1 MEQAAMKILD
11 DFIKTNRR
19 VEIISDSGDPLRIP
33 GEWEFTLGDAD
44 ILVAIP
50 DMHMYIYN
58 SPLDNFKYGAKAM
71 LHFLR
76 HLESLKSDLEWDGKK
91 LRIYQLGDMYEYR
104 FPGLTGTGNAT
115 AAEIFM
121 SHPDYS
127 LIANLLRDMRAH
139 HLYGNHDYENR
150 HFPGFRMAARE
161 GQVLLEHG
169 FVPDCW
175 QHFSDPGEALWEAGQ
190 FFFLKLRE
198 VNEFF
203 ANLLISLDAIPAD
216 DTYSVGVDSGKTAKH
231 QYPPPAGYV
240 DPDGDFVCY
249 RDHYAARLE
258 RPHAD
263 ETARVAVIGHTH
275 RPFMEMVNGGEQL
288 FIDAGAWTVGRSD
301 FAVLTREEAAICT
314 YRRR

>member
-1 MEQAAMKILD
+1 
-11 DFIKTNRR
+11 
-19 VEIISDSGDPLRIP
+19 
-33 GEWEFTLGDAD
+33 
-44 ILVAIP
+44 
-50 DMHMYIYN
+50 
-58 SPLDNFKYGAKAM
+58 
-71 LHFLR
+71 
-76 HLESLKSDLEWDGKK
+76 
-91 LRIYQLGDMYEYR
+91 
-104 FPGLTGTGNAT
+104 
-115 AAEIFM
+115 
-121 SHPDYS
+121 
-127 LIANLLRDMRAH
+127 
-139 HLYGNHDYENR
+139 
-150 HFPGFRMAARE
+150 MAARE

-249 RDHYAARLE
+249 RDHYAARLA

>member
-1 MEQAAMKILD
+1 MKIPD
-11 DFIKTNRR
+11 NFIKKNRR
-19 VEIISDSGDPLRIP
+19 IEIISNDGNPLRIP

-44 ILVAIP
+44 MLVAIP
-50 DMHMYIYN
+50 DMHMYVYN

-71 LHFLR
+71 LHFLH
-76 HLESLKSDLEWDGKK
+76 HLESLKSDMEWDGKK

-104 FPGLTGTGNAT
+104 FPGPRGTGNAT

-169 FVPDCW
+169 FVPDRW
-175 QHFSDPGEALWEAGQ
+175 QQFSDPGEMLWEAGQ

-198 VNEFF
+198 VNEFY
-203 ANLLISLDAIPAD
+203 ANLLIDLNAIPRD
-216 DTYSVGVDSGKTAKH
+216 NTYSVGVDSGKRAKH
-231 QYPPPAGYV
+231 GYPAHAGYE
-240 DPDGDFVCY
+240 DPEGDY
-249 RDHYAARLE
+249 SRYLEHYTARLKQ
-258 RPHAD
+258 PHDSEPFRIAI
-263 ETARVAVIGHTH
+263 IGHTH
-275 RPFMEMVNGGEQL
+275 RPYMEKVNGGRQL
-288 FIDAGAWTVGRSD
+288 FIDAGAWTGGRSD